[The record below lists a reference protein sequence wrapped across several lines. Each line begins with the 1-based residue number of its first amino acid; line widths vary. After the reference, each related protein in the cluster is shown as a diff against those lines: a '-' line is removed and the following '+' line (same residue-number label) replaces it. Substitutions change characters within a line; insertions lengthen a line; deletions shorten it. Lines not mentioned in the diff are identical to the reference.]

1 MTIDLYCCT
10 CGTLAKCVVDETM
23 HLVPAR
29 AFAICEGP
37 FAFCP
42 PPDEGAF
49 SIPDDTDF
57 EQEEDETD
65 NPYTFDDVRFDPIS
79 QYPN

>member
-1 MTIDLYCCT
+1 MEERYCIT
-10 CGTLAKCVVDETM
+10 CGKWARCVVNDHM
-23 HLVPAR
+23 HMVPER

-49 SIPDDTDF
+49 PIP
-57 EQEEDETD
+57 EEDDEVDTYTVEPDETE
-65 NPYTFDDVRFDPIS
+65 
-79 QYPN
+79 